1 MELIKDLKELYR
13 SGSFDFV
20 KARRPASHHNPSR
33 ILAFQWKGNEIFYRS
48 GTSDRGL
55 IYEVLVRPPSKAEYF
70 VSPEIC
76 PGIIFDVGAN
86 IGIVS
91 LWLSEK
97 YPDAEIHAFEPVPG
111 NVSLLRKN
119 TAHKNN
125 IVVHPYGLSNENK
138 RAKVYT
144 NSDINNLGGF
154 SEHARGNDP
163 QNAGN
168 FNLADFEIEIR
179 DVRDVIEELGVERI
193 DLIKIDT
200 EGGEFE
206 IVSSIPD
213 RILSNVYWVMGELHG
228 RSTFETLSHLDRWM
242 SVGAIKRI
250 GSEVF
255 TFQALNRG
263 LLKSQKY
270 EV

>member
-1 MELIKDLKELYR
+1 MELFKDIKELCR
-13 SGSFDFV
+13 SGSLDFV
-20 KARRPASHHNPSR
+20 KARRPASPVNPSR
-33 ILAFQWKGNEIFYRS
+33 ILNFYWKDNKIYYRS

-55 IYEVLVRPPSKAEYF
+55 IYEVLVRPPKKAEYF

-76 PGIIFDVGAN
+76 PTTIFDIGAN

-97 YPDAEIHAFEPVPG
+97 YPNAKIHAFEPIPA
-111 NVSLLRKN
+111 NVALLRQN
-119 TAHKNN
+119 TAHKKN
-125 IVVHPYGLSNENK
+125 IVVHPYGLSNEK
-138 RAKVYT
+138 KQTKVYT
-144 NSDINNLGGF
+144 NSDTNNLGGY
-154 SEHARGNDP
+154 SEHRRDNDP

-179 DVRDVIEELGVERI
+179 DVRDVIDEFRIEEI

-213 RILSNVYWVMGELHG
+213 RVLSKVSWVMGELHG

-255 TFQALNRG
+255 TFQALNRS

>member
-1 MELIKDLKELYR
+1 MELIKDIKELYR
-13 SGSFDFV
+13 SGSLDFV
-20 KARRPASHHNPSR
+20 KARRPASEVNPSR
-33 ILAFQWKGNEIFYRS
+33 LLNFCWRNNKISYRS

-55 IYEVLVRPPSKAEYF
+55 IYEVLLRPPKKAEYF
-70 VSPEIC
+70 VSQEIS
-76 PGIIFDVGAN
+76 PRTIFDIGAN

-97 YPDAEIHAFEPVPG
+97 YPKAEIHAFEPIPA
-111 NVSLLRKN
+111 NVALLRQN
-119 TAHKNN
+119 TAHKEN
-125 IVVHPYGLSNENK
+125 IVVHPYGLSNERK
-138 RAKVYT
+138 QTKVYS
-144 NSDINNLGGF
+144 NSDTNNLGGF
-154 SEHARGNDP
+154 SEHRRDNDP

-168 FNLADFEIEIR
+168 FALADFEIEIR
-179 DVRDVIEELGVERI
+179 DVRDVIHELDIEGI

-206 IVSSIPD
+206 IISSIPET
-213 RILSNVYWVMGELHG
+213 ILSRVSWVMGELHG

-242 SVGAIKRI
+242 SVGAVKRI

-255 TFQALNRG
+255 TFQALNRS

-270 EV
+270 KI